1 MNYKYLLFILFGII
15 IFFIWNNRNGFRI
28 GNQFSVHY
36 KPCTCS
42 DEFNMPFQSSDDC
55 LYIDDDEVFATT
67 GERGPRRYGQYRLP
81 CVWSGNS
88 DLITTLQVGD
98 ISPLYLNDTQDRFSQ
113 CRAQYT
119 SGGTCVLVNG
129 IEYYCYL
136 IGVPVNDSDIDYM
149 VELNI
154 GAENDRSPIYIA
166 GIIAG
171 IMEDNQQDKK
181 MYESLC
187 KIFLKSEGISILK
200 RDKLIPY
207 LIPEGDFTNL
217 LLNKYYLCAWIITS
231 SVFSTEPGHQLSIYY
246 FMENGKH
253 KIVILDTYWTNRF
266 IMYDLENIILEM
278 DDLSL
283 APMKIIVFYLKFE
296 PFLLVS
302 NDIIFM
308 RNGVILETGTE
319 ILCKVI
325 VDGVLIVRSHSRL
338 DSDEVLRLARNTR
351 FKVIERLDVRNRI
364 RMRVTS
370 YFNDG
375 IEVDL
380 NGWVTLT
387 VDNSNDFKFIPDDYF
402 TNSEYDR
409 IFQLVTSQVY
419 FQQFLTCEKL
429 FRDRNGMSINNSYMD
444 YEYLRITRPLQTNP
458 LFKIND
464 EVRVK
469 ISENYLLLSTLTTIG
484 GNIKVYFGDF
494 ALSSFRCDSFTLP
507 GSFASIGNNHFS
519 IKISRYTHVVLPT
532 FSVTRVYNDYL
543 DPLTLNFNVP
553 NTTKDLLK
561 VQKMYASIEIYEE
574 YLTDN
579 HKLHDSG
586 TACAVFLEDAG

>member
-1 MNYKYLLFILFGII
+1 MNIFLIFILFGII
-15 IFFIWNNRNGFRI
+15 IFLIWNNRNGFRI
-28 GNQFSVHY
+28 GNQFSLY
-36 KPCTCS
+36 NKPCTCS

-55 LYIDDDEVFATT
+55 LYIDDDEAFAAT
-67 GERGPRRYGQYRLP
+67 GRGGARRYGKYHIE
-81 CVWSGNS
+81 CEWSGNS
-88 DLITTLQVGD
+88 DLITTLPVDD
-98 ISPLYLNDTQDRFSQ
+98 ILPLYLNDTQEIFSQ

-119 SGGTCVLVNG
+119 NGGMCVLVNG

-136 IGVPVNDSDIDYM
+136 VGVPVNDSDIDYM

-154 GAENDRSPIYIA
+154 GAENDRIHYQIGDYITNTRQ
-166 GIIAG
+166 
-171 IMEDNQQDKK
+171 DNK

-200 RDKLIPY
+200 RDKLLPVFASKY
-207 LIPEGDFTNL
+207 DFIEL
-217 LLNKYYLCAWIITS
+217 LENKYYLCEWRMTS

-253 KIVILDTYWTNRF
+253 KIVILDTYWSNTF
-266 IMYDLENIILEM
+266 LYYGLENTMLEM

-283 APMKIIVFYLKFE
+283 APMKIMAFYLKFK

-325 VDGVLIVRSHSRL
+325 DTGGLLVHSHSRL
-338 DSDEVLRLARNTR
+338 DSDEVLRLAKNTR
-351 FKVIERLDVRNRI
+351 FKVIERLDVGNKI

-402 TNSEYDR
+402 TNSDYDEG
-409 IFQLVTSQVY
+409 IIQLVTYDVLFTNFS
-419 FQQFLTCEKL
+419 TCKKV
-429 FRDRNGMSINNSYMD
+429 FRDRYVMSINNSYMD

-464 EVRVK
+464 DVRVE
-469 ISENYLLLSTLTTIG
+469 IRENHLLLSTLTTIG
-484 GNIKVYFGDF
+484 ENIKVYFGDF

-507 GSFASIGNNHFS
+507 GSFASIGNNNFS

-532 FSVTRVYNDYL
+532 FSFRDTYEFYDL
-543 DPLTLNFNVP
+543 LTLNFNVP
-553 NTTKDLLK
+553 NTTRDLLK

-579 HKLHDSG
+579 NKLHDSA